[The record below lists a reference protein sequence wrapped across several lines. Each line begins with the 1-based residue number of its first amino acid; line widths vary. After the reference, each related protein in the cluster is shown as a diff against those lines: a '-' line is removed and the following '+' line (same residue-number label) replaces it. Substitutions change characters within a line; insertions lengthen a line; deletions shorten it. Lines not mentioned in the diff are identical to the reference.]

1 MRFLF
6 TIFLLIV
13 TLTTVAQARYTVEG
27 TIYNSDTKEI
37 LPGVSVGIAEL
48 PQQGDF
54 TNESGKYKVTLPQ
67 GEYTLVLRLLGYYTK
82 QIKIKL
88 DKSKIQNADLDM
100 EDVSLNEVE
109 ISAIHTDAN
118 IKGVQS
124 GVDKLEIKT
133 ANKIPVLLGE
143 RDILKTIQ
151 LLPGIQTTGEGNTG
165 FYVRGGNNDQNLI
178 LLDNATVYNPSHL
191 FGFFSTFNSDAVND
205 ITIYKGSMPAQY
217 GGRLSSTLDV
227 NMREGDLKNY
237 TVTGGIGLISSRLTV
252 EGPRN
257 KQYNKN

>member
-118 IKGVQS
+118 IKGV
-124 GVDKLEIKT
+124 
-133 ANKIPVLLGE
+133 
-143 RDILKTIQ
+143 
-151 LLPGIQTTGEGNTG
+151 
-165 FYVRGGNNDQNLI
+165 
-178 LLDNATVYNPSHL
+178 
-191 FGFFSTFNSDAVND
+191 
-205 ITIYKGSMPAQY
+205 
-217 GGRLSSTLDV
+217 
-227 NMREGDLKNY
+227 
-237 TVTGGIGLISSRLTV
+237 
-252 EGPRN
+252 
-257 KQYNKN
+257 